1 MMNSENY
8 EFYRASSVGE
18 ALTETLNDL
27 IKENRITGALA
38 VKILHHFDRVV
49 PEVLETELHAT
60 MKVKAKIKH
69 YQNVDEVWTFV
80 LKNACFTTKENGQKK
95 DEVQEFRAEHM
106 TILAC
111 PARKSTG

>member
-1 MMNSENY
+1 MNSENY

-27 IKENRITGALA
+27 INENRITGALA
-38 VKILHHFDRVV
+38 VNILHHFDRVV

-69 YQNVDEVWTFV
+69 YRNVDEVWTFV
-80 LKNACFTTKENGQKK
+80 LKNARFMTKENDQKK
-95 DEVQEFRAEHM
+95 GEVQEFRAEHM

>member
-1 MMNSENY
+1 MNTENY

-18 ALTETLNDL
+18 ALMETLNDL
-27 IKENRITGALA
+27 INEDRITGALA

-60 MKVKAKIKH
+60 MKIKAKIKH

-80 LKNACFTTKENGQKK
+80 LKNVCFTTKENGRKK

-111 PARKSTG
+111 PAKKSPG